1 MWLSVLNVTIV
12 NIALPD
18 IAHDMHVDVTSVGW
32 VVTGFLVVQATLL
45 PVAGRAGD
53 LFGRRRVFVTGV
65 VILVIGSVLCAL
77 AWSAPSL
84 IAFRILQAIGA
95 CVMSPTAYSYVGIVF
110 PPHERGHAMGVLT
123 GAIGFAPVVALN
135 VAGVLMAA
143 FSWRAVFWFSPV
155 IGVFVIAGALVVLPE
170 LPHEG
175 ERKPFDIPGA
185 MLAAGGLFGILI
197 GLSKG
202 ETWGFTSSRVVGSVG
217 LGLVAL
223 MGFLIREAHVPDPL
237 IPPALL
243 RLRSLVTANA
253 AAAAGAAALFGL
265 MVLMPFYM
273 VRTLGFGPV
282 TVAGAMTPIAGA
294 FLILGPLGGRLM
306 ARVAAPRLA
315 GIGYLVAALGAIAMG
330 LAAPAADF
338 PLLLPGLVMFAGGL
352 AIAQSPIA
360 TTAIS
365 EVPNE
370 RMGVAASI
378 PNISR
383 YAGGAFGT
391 ALLGV
396 IMHAALPP
404 GVDSASPSPV
414 VDLAN
419 GVANGFRSAALIAAA
434 FLLVAAIITKRMPNV
449 TTQRR
454 PSTEHVE

>member
-18 IAHDMHVDVTSVGW
+18 IARDMHVDLTSVGW

-53 LFGRRRVFVTGV
+53 LFGRRRVFVTGA
-65 VILVIGSVLCAL
+65 VILVIASVLCAL

-84 IAFRILQAIGA
+84 IAFRILQAVGA

-135 VAGVLMAA
+135 LAGVLMAG
-143 FSWRAVFWFSPV
+143 FGWRAVFWFSPV
-155 IGVFVIAGALVVLPE
+155 IGVFVIAGALLVLPE

-175 ERKPFDIPGA
+175 ARKPFDIPGA

-202 ETWGFTSSRVVGSVG
+202 EVWGFTSSRVVGAVG
-217 LGLVAL
+217 LGVVAL
-223 MGFLIREAHVPDPL
+223 VGFLMREAHVSDPL

-265 MVLMPFYM
+265 MVLLPFYM
-273 VRTLGFGPV
+273 VRALGFGPV
-282 TVAGAMTPIAGA
+282 TVAAAMTPIAGS

-315 GIGYLVAALGAIAMG
+315 GVGYLVAAIGAIVMG
-330 LAAPAADF
+330 LAAPRESY
-338 PLLLPGLVMFAGGL
+338 LWLLPGLVMFAGGL
-352 AIAQSPIA
+352 ATAQSPIA

-365 EVPNE
+365 EVPAE

-404 GVDSASPSPV
+404 GADTASPMPA
-414 VDLAN
+414 VDLA
-419 GVANGFRSAALIAAA
+419 GGGANGFRSAAFIAAA
-434 FLLVAAIITKRMPNV
+434 VLLVAAIITKRMPNV
-449 TTQRR
+449 PIQRR
-454 PSTEHVE
+454 PTTQGVT

>member
-1 MWLSVLNVTIV
+1 
-12 NIALPD
+12 
-18 IAHDMHVDVTSVGW
+18 
-32 VVTGFLVVQATLL
+32 
-45 PVAGRAGD
+45 
-53 LFGRRRVFVTGV
+53 
-65 VILVIGSVLCAL
+65 
-77 AWSAPSL
+77 
-84 IAFRILQAIGA
+84 
-95 CVMSPTAYSYVGIVF
+95 
-110 PPHERGHAMGVLT
+110 
-123 GAIGFAPVVALN
+123 
-135 VAGVLMAA
+135 
-143 FSWRAVFWFSPV
+143 
-155 IGVFVIAGALVVLPE
+155 VLPE